1 MLVRYSST
9 AQDLV
14 TNAENSWDLGRGGGN
29 QAAGKDEASQEEKR
43 NRRGRS
49 PRAAPRG
56 PPGTQRP
63 QGEGCAR
70 SGERGAGGQTEGQRG
85 SCGTAEAAE
94 RKPEWTAPNAGE
106 RSGGTR
112 PRPSRRRH
120 PGWGGLCV
128 RDDRQWRRGRP
139 PPVSTRAAP
148 SSKSPRPGAG
158 RQAQSERPRAKRA
171 CAHGGTRRCMPCPGE
186 PSRTPPSCNREGFW
200 HSAGPPGPPSRP
212 APPPRPSRPALLCI
226 HLNAKPQHQV
236 RSPSPPP
243 RFPACALP
251 WARQASC
258 SCAFFTF
265 PLGRDG
271 GAEGRRPT
279 PVLRPPPAR
288 SHSTPSAAPGHACC
302 PTGHRA
308 RAATA
313 AGGPGLR
320 GLHRSDHGHF
330 LAGMSAVSIRTEP
343 QSALG
348 QTA

>member
-1 MLVRYSST
+1 M
-9 AQDLV
+9 
-14 TNAENSWDLGRGGGN
+14 
-29 QAAGKDEASQEEKR
+29 
-43 NRRGRS
+43 
-49 PRAAPRG
+49 
-56 PPGTQRP
+56 
-63 QGEGCAR
+63 
-70 SGERGAGGQTEGQRG
+70 
-85 SCGTAEAAE
+85 
-94 RKPEWTAPNAGE
+94 PNAGE

-148 SSKSPRPGAG
+148 SSKSPLPGAG

-200 HSAGPPGPPSRP
+200 HSAGPPGPPSSAFIRT
-212 APPPRPSRPALLCI
+212 
-226 HLNAKPQHQV
+226 
-236 RSPSPPP
+236 RSPDTSQRVPCPGRGRPPVAVHSLH
-243 RFPACALP
+243 FL
-251 WARQASC
+251 WEEM
-258 SCAFFTF
+258 
-265 PLGRDG
+265 G
-271 GAEGRRPT
+271 GGEGRRPT

-288 SHSTPSAAPGHACC
+288 SHSTPSAAPGHACW
-302 PTGHRA
+302 PTGHWA

-330 LAGMSAVSIRTEP
+330 LAGTSAVSIRTEP

>member
-1 MLVRYSST
+1 M
-9 AQDLV
+9 
-14 TNAENSWDLGRGGGN
+14 
-29 QAAGKDEASQEEKR
+29 
-43 NRRGRS
+43 
-49 PRAAPRG
+49 
-56 PPGTQRP
+56 
-63 QGEGCAR
+63 
-70 SGERGAGGQTEGQRG
+70 
-85 SCGTAEAAE
+85 
-94 RKPEWTAPNAGE
+94 
-106 RSGGTR
+106 
-112 PRPSRRRH
+112 
-120 PGWGGLCV
+120 
-128 RDDRQWRRGRP
+128 
-139 PPVSTRAAP
+139 STRAAP
-148 SSKSPRPGAG
+148 SSKSPLPGAG

-200 HSAGPPGPPSRP
+200 HSAGPPGSPSRPSRP
-212 APPPRPSRPALLCI
+212 APLCI
-226 HLNAKPQHQV
+226 HSNAKPRH
-236 RSPSPPP
+236 
-243 RFPACALP
+243 FPACALP

-271 GAEGRRPT
+271 GGRRPT

-288 SHSTPSAAPGHACC
+288 SHSTPSAAPGHACW

-330 LAGMSAVSIRTEP
+330 LAGTSAVSIRTEP
-343 QSALG
+343 QPAVG